1 MIDGMVFD
9 GLLALVMMLLAFILR
24 RIFSITDRL
33 AAEDRKLLERISKV
47 QTEYLSKVDFER
59 AVTRIIDSINRLEA
73 KIDK

>member
-1 MIDGMVFD
+1 MDGIVLD
-9 GLLALVMMLLAFILR
+9 GLLALVMLLLGFILR

-59 AVTRIIDSINRLEA
+59 AVTRIIDSINRLES
-73 KIDK
+73 KMDR

>member
-1 MIDGMVFD
+1 VIDGMVFD

>member
-1 MIDGMVFD
+1 MVFD

>member
-1 MIDGMVFD
+1 MDGMVFD

-73 KIDK
+73 KIK

>member
-1 MIDGMVFD
+1 MDGMVFD

-59 AVTRIIDSINRLEA
+59 AVTRIIDSINRLES
-73 KIDK
+73 KIK

>member
-1 MIDGMVFD
+1 MDGLLFD

-59 AVTRIIDSINRLEA
+59 AVTRIIDSITRLEA

>member
-1 MIDGMVFD
+1 MDGIILD
-9 GLLALVMMLLAFILR
+9 GLLAMIMLLLGFILR